1 MSDCLRIAIIDSHP
15 IFRRGLIDTVSS
27 ERMAVVAEGERADDA
42 MHILAKSDADI
53 LIMGLSISR
62 DSLEAAEKILRTHK
76 NLKIAILTDSDDDA
90 DVVDAIRAG
99 IQGYILKG
107 VTGPELLSALDL
119 IAAGQPYITPAL
131 ASRLLMITG
140 GKPTLAGRTCDMGLS
155 LRDKWVLRH
164 LTKGLSNEQLA
175 LELGVTVRTVKYYLS
190 QIFKK
195 LRVRSRVEAVVKA
208 QKIGLN

>member
-15 IFRRGLIDTVSS
+15 IFRKGLIDTVSS
-27 ERMAVVAEGERADDA
+27 ERMAVVAEGESADDA
-42 MHILAKSDADI
+42 MHILANVDADI
-53 LIMGLSISR
+53 LIIGLSISG
-62 DSLEAAEKILRTHK
+62 DSLGVAEKIMRTHK
-76 NLKIAILTDSDDDA
+76 ELKIAILTDSNDEA
-90 DVVDAIRAG
+90 DVVDAIRSG

-107 VTGPELLSALDL
+107 VTGPELLSALEI

-131 ASRLLMITG
+131 MITR
-140 GKPTLAGRTCDMGLS
+140 GKPALADRTCELGLS

-190 QIFKK
+190 QIFRK
-195 LRVRSRVEAVVKA
+195 LRVRSRIEAIVKA